1 MPLLR
6 AARVTKIAHRADTAA
21 VTEVVAIS
29 AVVVDAAAAVIFA
42 AIAEAAAASGDQAAI
57 SRLQNMLRLALTK
70 KVRPSPLRPRA
81 TYP

>member
-6 AARVTKIAHRADTAA
+6 AAHVTKIGHRADTAA

-42 AIAEAAAASGDQAAI
+42 AIAEAAAASGDQAVI
-57 SRLQNMLRLALTK
+57 SRLQSMLRLVLMK
-70 KVRPSPLRPRA
+70 RVRPSPLRPRA